1 MSGLMARKV
10 GMTRI
15 FREGGKSVPVTV
27 LEAEPCPVVQVK
39 TPERDGYEAVQIGY
53 SPKRE
58 SRLSRP
64 MAGHLARAGAS
75 AVARLKEVPLPEGEV
90 KEGDTLDVTM
100 FAEGEL
106 VDVTGYS
113 KGRGFQGV
121 VKRHGFSGGDES
133 HGNKSK
139 RVPGAIGQCAT
150 PSRVYKNRKMPGRH
164 GGRKVTVR
172 NLEVVEIDVENNL
185 LVVKGAVPG
194 SKNGYLLVRKNSR
207 GGA

>member
-1 MSGLMARKV
+1 
-10 GMTRI
+10 MTRI

-64 MAGHLARAGAS
+64 MAGHLGRAGAG

-100 FAEGEL
+100 FEEGEL

>member
-1 MSGLMARKV
+1 
-10 GMTRI
+10 MTRV

-39 TPERDGYEAVQIGY
+39 TPESDGYDAVQIGY
-53 SPKRE
+53 SPQKE

-64 MAGHLARAGAS
+64 MAGHLAKAGTA
-75 AVARLKEVPLPEGEV
+75 AVARLKEVPAPAGEEV

-100 FAEGEL
+100 FEEGEL

-150 PSRVYKNRKMPGRH
+150 PSRVYKNRRMPGRH

-172 NLEVVEIDVENNL
+172 NLEVIEVDPDNNL

-207 GGA
+207 GRA

>member
-1 MSGLMARKV
+1 
-10 GMTRI
+10 MTRV

-53 SPKRE
+53 SAQKE
-58 SRLSRP
+58 SRLSKP
-64 MAGHLARAGAS
+64 LAGHLAKAGATT
-75 AVARLKEVPLPEGEV
+75 VARLKEIPVPEGEV

-100 FAEGEL
+100 FKTGEL

-139 RVPGAIGQCAT
+139 RVPGSIGQCAT
-150 PSRVYKNRKMPGRH
+150 PSRVHKNRKMPGRH

-172 NLEVVEIDVENNL
+172 NLEVIEIDAENNL

>member
-1 MSGLMARKV
+1 
-10 GMTRI
+10 MTRV
-15 FREGGKSVPVTV
+15 FREGGNSVPVTV
-27 LEAEPCPVVQVK
+27 LEAEPCPVVQVR
-39 TPERDGYEAVQIGY
+39 TSERDGYEAVQIGY

-58 SRLSRP
+58 SRLTRP

-75 AVARLKEVPLPEGEV
+75 AVARLKEVPVPEGGAE
-90 KEGDTLDVTM
+90 EGDTLDVTM

-121 VKRHGFSGGDES
+121 VKRHGFSSGDES
-133 HGNKSK
+133 HGNKST
-139 RVPGAIGQCAT
+139 RIPGAIGQCAT
-150 PSRVYKNRKMPGRH
+150 PSRVYKNRRMPGRH

-172 NLEVVEIDVENNL
+172 NLEVIEVDPENNL

>member
-1 MSGLMARKV
+1 
-10 GMTRI
+10 MTRV

-39 TPERDGYEAVQIGY
+39 TEERDGYEAVQIGY

-58 SRLSRP
+58 SRLTRP

-75 AVARLKEVPLPEGEV
+75 AVARLKEVPPPEGEV

-100 FAEGEL
+100 FEEGEL

-150 PSRVYKNRKMPGRH
+150 PSRVYKNRRMPGRH

-194 SKNGYLLVRKNSR
+194 SQNGYLLVRKNSR

>member
-1 MSGLMARKV
+1 
-10 GMTRI
+10 MTRI

-58 SRLSRP
+58 SRLTRP
-64 MAGHLARAGAS
+64 MTGHLARAGVS

-100 FAEGEL
+100 FEEGEL

-172 NLEVVEIDVENNL
+172 NLEVVEIDPENNL

>member
-1 MSGLMARKV
+1 
-10 GMTRI
+10 MTRI

-58 SRLSRP
+58 SRLTRP

-75 AVARLKEVPLPEGEV
+75 AVARLKEVPLPDGEV